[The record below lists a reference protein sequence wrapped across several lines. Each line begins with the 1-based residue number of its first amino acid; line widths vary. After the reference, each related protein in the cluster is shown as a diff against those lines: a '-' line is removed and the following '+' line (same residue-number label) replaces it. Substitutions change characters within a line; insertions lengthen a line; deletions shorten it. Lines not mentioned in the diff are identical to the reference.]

1 MKQIIPA
8 AVLLL
13 AAATANAQLKIDNAT
28 FFIQS
33 GGVVTV
39 QGDVTSNVD
48 IQGTGLVLLKGSA
61 LQNVDMGGFTIPNLE
76 LDNASNA
83 TLLNTN
89 ARIGSSFVFTNGKF
103 LTGNLNL
110 TLASLATVTGNN
122 SSKFFQTNG
131 TGQLRKELSTNITA
145 YELAV
150 GENNNYRPAYLTTT
164 GSSFSSASF
173 GVRVIGTVD
182 PLKPPTTAAHLK
194 TSWPV
199 TRTGITG
206 GTVTLEG
213 QYLDP
218 TDVTGT
224 EGNIV
229 GYFNNG
235 TDWSSTGEAHNA
247 TTNRVSALVTAAAGS
262 VSGINKFIAVGSKAF
277 LQGAYQS
284 PITTAGLMNDN
295 LRTLPFG
302 PASST
307 SNFPQDD
314 PYRQTP
320 YNTTFLH
327 VNNSN
332 TETIPSSSVMGPQ
345 SNTANNIVDWVFLQL
360 RNTGASPGNTVLET
374 RSALL
379 QRDGDIVDV
388 DGVSPVTFN
397 NIADG
402 NYILTVR
409 HRNHLGLSL
418 DQSAPKNFTETQSLA
433 GNAGRLADLTTASD
447 ADLYGTST
455 AYASLSL
462 PGPVTVKALWGGN
475 ANVST
480 TTAAGGLKYVTPNSD
495 NAQILGQVLAF
506 PGNVSGLFNYG
517 SAVGYFSGDINMNRT
532 VKYTAPAADGALIL
546 SNILG
551 LSTLFN
557 FGGLTQQIPN

>member
-8 AVLLL
+8 AVFLLG
-13 AAATANAQLKIDNAT
+13 ASMVHAQLKIDNAT

-33 GGVVTV
+33 GATVTV

-48 IQGTGLVLLKGSA
+48 IQGTGLLLLKGSS

-76 LDNASNA
+76 LDNTSNA
-83 TLLNTN
+83 TLLNTH
-89 ARIGSSFVFTNGKF
+89 ARIGSSFLFTNGKF

-110 TLASLATVTGNN
+110 TLGSSAAVTGN
-122 SSKFFQTNG
+122 SSAKFFQING
-131 TGQLRKELSTNITA
+131 TGQLKKELAANITA
-145 YELAV
+145 FELPV
-150 GENNNYRPAYLTTT
+150 GENNNYRPAYLTTS
-164 GSSFSSASF
+164 GSSFSSASV
-173 GVRVIGTVD
+173 GVRVIGTAD
-182 PLKPPTTAAHLK
+182 PLKPPTTASHLK

-224 EGNIV
+224 ETNIV

-235 TDWSSTGEAHNA
+235 TDWSSTGEAHNT
-247 TTNRVSALVTAAAGS
+247 TTNRISAPVTAAAGS

-314 PYRQTP
+314 PYRQAP
-320 YNTTFLH
+320 YSTTFTH

-360 RNTGASPGNTVLET
+360 RNTAASPGNTVLQT

-433 GNAGRLADLTTASD
+433 GTAGRIADLTAASD
-447 ADLYGTST
+447 ADLFGTST
-455 AYASLSL
+455 AFTSLSL

-475 ANVST
+475 ANVT
-480 TTAAGGLKYVTPNSD
+480 TVAAAGGLKYVTPNSD

-532 VKYTAPAADGALIL
+532 VKYTAPAADGAIIL
-546 SNILG
+546 SNILS

-557 FGGLTQQIPN
+557 YGGLSQQIPN